1 MMSGKAAAKHSDAY
15 PTLFSPI
22 DLGPVR
28 VKNRVVSSGHA
39 TRLVEDQ
46 IVGPRLLAYHAARAA
61 GGAGLIVTEA
71 SMIDIDSAYSSA
83 QLMNVDDSIVPGYSM
98 LASALHAHG
107 CKVMGQLLHL
117 GLEQSHG
124 LDGRRTAS
132 WGPSDGS
139 AERYHTSGRAM
150 PVAVIKSVIAKFGA
164 SAARIRRGGLDG
176 VEIAASHGYLP
187 AQFLSGGINQR
198 TDEYGG
204 SFENRLRFLREVLVE
219 VRVNIG
225 DDLALGV
232 RISGDEMT
240 TDGLGS
246 ADVVEACRLLGADGL
261 VDYFNVPVGS
271 SREIGA
277 AIHIVSPMRTDV
289 AIAVP
294 FAERI
299 KQVVDQPVIAVG
311 RIKHP
316 AEAEAVLS
324 SGRADLC
331 GMTRALICD
340 PQMAVKSAEG
350 RVEDVRECIS
360 CNQACIDHFHRGIG
374 VSCIQHPE
382 TGREQTYGLVIRA
395 PSSRRVLVVGAGPAG
410 LKAGAVAAARGHQV
424 TIVEQERVPGGQV
437 LLAERLPGRSEF
449 GGLVPNLMKE
459 VVAAGA
465 EVRYG
470 ITCDKTFVVEH
481 APDVVVVATGAG
493 PRVAPIEVGE
503 GADVVDAWDVI
514 CGSTTLGRRV
524 VVGDWRCDWVGMGV
538 AEMLRALGH
547 DVRLLSTGHVAG
559 EMLPRYVRDHW
570 LGELHRLGVDMLP
583 LSRVMGVDDDT
594 VYVQH
599 MASGEPVLVEGVD
612 TFVSSAGHVSRRSL
626 GDELDGLDVE
636 VHVIGDAAAPRTA
649 EEAVLE
655 GLEVGTAV

>member
-1 MMSGKAAAKHSDAY
+1 FVDEAIPFMKKAAKANKLFYVNLWPDDVHSPFWPPVDKWGNGKRELYLQVLKEMDRQFGKLFDFIREDEALRKN
-15 PTLFSPI
+15 TL
-22 DLGPVR
+22 V
-28 VKNRVVSSGHA
+28 
-39 TRLVEDQ
+39 
-46 IVGPRLLAYHAARAA
+46 
-61 GGAGLIVTEA
+61 
-71 SMIDIDSAYSSA
+71 
-83 QLMNVDDSIVPGYSM
+83 
-98 LASALHAHG
+98 
-107 CKVMGQLLHL
+107 
-117 GLEQSHG
+117 
-124 LDGRRTAS
+124 
-132 WGPSDGS
+132 
-139 AERYHTSGRAM
+139 
-150 PVAVIKSVIAKFGA
+150 
-164 SAARIRRGGLDG
+164 
-176 VEIAASHGYLP
+176 
-187 AQFLSGGINQR
+187 
-198 TDEYGG
+198 
-204 SFENRLRFLREVLVE
+204 
-219 VRVNIG
+219 
-225 DDLALGV
+225 
-232 RISGDEMT
+232 
-240 TDGLGS
+240 
-246 ADVVEACRLLGADGL
+246 
-261 VDYFNVPVGS
+261 
-271 SREIGA
+271 
-277 AIHIVSPMRTDV
+277 
-289 AIAVP
+289 
-294 FAERI
+294 
-299 KQVVDQPVIAVG
+299 
-311 RIKHP
+311 
-316 AEAEAVLS
+316 
-324 SGRADLC
+324 
-331 GMTRALICD
+331 LICSD
-340 PQMAVKSAEG
+340 
-350 RVEDVRECIS
+350 
-360 CNQACIDHFHRGIG
+360 N
-374 VSCIQHPE
+374 
-382 TGREQTYGLVIRA
+382 GREQTYGLVIRA

-470 ITCDKTFVVEH
+470 ITCDKSFVVEH

>member
-1 MMSGKAAAKHSDAY
+1 MTSESSVGASSEAY

-22 DLGPVR
+22 ELGPVT

-46 IVGPRLLAYHAARAA
+46 VVGPRLLAYHEARAA

-71 SMIDIDSAYSSA
+71 SMIDINAAYSPA
-83 QLMNVDDSIVPGYSM
+83 QLINVDDRIVPGFRE
-98 LASALHAHG
+98 LATAVHAHG
-107 CKVMGQLLHL
+107 CKIIGQLLHL

-124 LDGRRTAS
+124 VDGRRAAS

-139 AERYHTSGRAM
+139 AERYHTSGREM
-150 PVAVIKSVIAKFGA
+150 PVAVIRDVVAKFGA
-164 SAARIRRGGLDG
+164 AAARIRDGGLDG

-187 AQFLSGGINQR
+187 AQFLSPNINTR

-204 SFENRLRFLREVLVE
+204 SFENRLRFLRDLLVV
-219 VRVNIG
+219 VRANVG
-225 DDLALGV
+225 EDMAVGL

-240 TDGLGS
+240 SDGLVTD
-246 ADVVEACRLLGADGL
+246 DVVEACRALGDSGL

-289 AIAVP
+289 AISAP
-294 FAERI
+294 FAQRI
-299 KQVVDQPVIAVG
+299 KQVVSQPVIAVG

-316 AEAEAVLS
+316 AEAEAVLTA
-324 SGRADLC
+324 GQADLC
-331 GMTRALICD
+331 GMTRAMICD
-340 PQMAVKSAEG
+340 PQMAAKSAAG
-350 RVEDVRECIS
+350 RVNDVRECIS

-382 TGREQTYGLVIRA
+382 TGREQTYGLVIKA
-395 PSSRRVLVVGAGPAG
+395 PSRRRVLVVGAGPAG
-410 LKAGAVAAARGHQV
+410 LKAAAVAAARGHDV
-424 TIVEQERVPGGQV
+424 SIVERARVPGGQV

-459 VVAAGA
+459 VRAAGA
-465 EVRYG
+465 DVRFSVTVDRG
-470 ITCDKTFVVEH
+470 FVVEH
-481 APDVVVVATGAG
+481 DPDVVVIATGAG
-493 PRVAPIEVGE
+493 PRAAPIELGD
-503 GADVVDAWDVI
+503 GANVVDAWDVI
-514 CGSTTLGRRV
+514 CGSAKLGRRV

-538 AEMLRALGH
+538 AEMIRALGH
-547 DVRLLSTGHVAG
+547 DVRLLSTGHIAG
-559 EMLPRYVRDHW
+559 ETLPRYVRDHW
-570 LGELHRLGVDMLP
+570 LGELHRLGVDMIP

-599 MASGEPVLVEGVD
+599 MASGEPVLVTECD

-626 GDELDGLDVE
+626 VDDLDGLAIE
-636 VHVIGDAAAPRTA
+636 LHVIGDASAPRTA

-655 GLEVGTAV
+655 GLEVGTAI